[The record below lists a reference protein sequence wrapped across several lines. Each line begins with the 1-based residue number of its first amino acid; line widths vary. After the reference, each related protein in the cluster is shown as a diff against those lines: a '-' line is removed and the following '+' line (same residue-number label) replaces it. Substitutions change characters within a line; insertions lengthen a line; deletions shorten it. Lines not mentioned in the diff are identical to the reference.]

1 MRSSM
6 LRPRKNAMFSSIYR
20 FGKSSLVVFSTAR
33 CCSGKILWLWFTHC
47 QFFSDCLLEYS
58 TIKMSF
64 GLLFWLWKRQCLQVS
79 AFSFRF
85 RKQCWCKY
93 LYIKLSLKLP
103 KASLTT
109 FYGLGGAKTSAGIGE
124 GLRIPNAIR
133 CHSAWLCVINFLL
146 VQLMHVP
153 VASLCELE
161 MIFIGTVPSSYFNT
175 RREISYLCRA
185 M

>member
-133 CHSAWLCVINFLL
+133 CHSGFGPPADLEPPPTPPPGPYLL
-146 VQLMHVP
+146 ADLDP
-153 VASLCELE
+153 
-161 MIFIGTVPSSYFNT
+161 PSQIWTPPQNIRFS
-175 RREISYLCRA
+175 
-185 M
+185 